1 MGFVN
6 QTITGGAPPNMV
18 YRGHNSWGLVKVPL
32 EHHPTKREYGYDLQQ
47 IRLKVMFKSSKW
59 NIYQQQPK
67 MRVHR
72 FYSTEMD
79 GTENGGCPKKA
90 ISI

>member
-1 MGFVN
+1 
-6 QTITGGAPPNMV
+6 MV

-59 NIYQQQPK
+59 NIYQQQPN